1 MIAGKVL
8 KLLLPKIVD
17 HIVKSFKLHKIEKLI
32 DYMENPND
40 ADNKIK
46 ALEKRVKNIEQKSIG
61 I

>member
-1 MIAGKVL
+1 MIAGKIL

-17 HIVKSFKLHKIEKLI
+17 HIVRSFKLHKIEKLI

-46 ALEKRVKNIEQKSIG
+46 ALEKRVQKIEGKI
-61 I
+61 

>member
-46 ALEKRVKNIEQKSIG
+46 ALEKRVKKIEQKSIG